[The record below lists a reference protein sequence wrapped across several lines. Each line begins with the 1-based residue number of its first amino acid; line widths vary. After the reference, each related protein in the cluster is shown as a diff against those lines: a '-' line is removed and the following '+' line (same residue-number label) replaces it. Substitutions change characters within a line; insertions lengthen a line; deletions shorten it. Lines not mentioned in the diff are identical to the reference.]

1 MGNADIPAMYMQA
14 RLLEDVEGAPD
25 PYEHFRLLYEGAGS
39 AEDLMQQ
46 ADSQD
51 GWVGVGIV
59 QVRVFVAAK
68 QNELSPI
75 CYRFGSWAVTTYG
88 IESLADYYP
97 IPKRLLHHAQHWAE
111 HLSKQS
117 WVCLEDVARALVVA
131 RHLYPAEQQPVEKG

>member
-1 MGNADIPAMYMQA
+1 MNMDIAAIYTQEP
-14 RLLEDVEGAPD
+14 LLEGIEDIPD
-25 PYEHFRLLYEGAGS
+25 PYEHFRRLCQGAGR

-46 ADSQD
+46 ADARD
-51 GWVGVGIV
+51 GWVRAGIV
-59 QVRVFVAAK
+59 HVRVFVAAK

-97 IPKRLLHHAQHWAE
+97 IPKRLLYHEQHWAE
-111 HLSKQS
+111 HLSKQN

-131 RHLYPAEQQPVEKG
+131 RHLYPAEQPADKG

>member
-1 MGNADIPAMYMQA
+1 MENPDIAAMYSQEQ
-14 RLLEDVEGAPD
+14 LLEGIEDIPD
-25 PYEHFRLLYEGAGS
+25 PYEHFRRLCEGAGS
-39 AEDLMQQ
+39 AEDLMRQ
-46 ADSQD
+46 ADARD
-51 GWVGVGIV
+51 GWVRAGIV

-97 IPKRLLHHAQHWAE
+97 IPKRLLYQEQHWAE
-111 HLSKQS
+111 HLSKQT

-131 RHLYPAEQQPVEKG
+131 RHIYPAEQPADTG